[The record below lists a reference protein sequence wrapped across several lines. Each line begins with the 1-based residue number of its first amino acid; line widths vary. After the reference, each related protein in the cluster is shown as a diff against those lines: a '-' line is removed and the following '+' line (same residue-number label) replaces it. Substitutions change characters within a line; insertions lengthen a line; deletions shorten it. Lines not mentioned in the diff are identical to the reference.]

1 MTDLTPEKM
10 AEVLDLVIKVATEK
24 GIPPPKPGNGTP
36 TPTPQPSEPQNGGG
50 LPQPGR
56 GGGGAPQPGGH
67 GGGGSG
73 GGANPPHVNPPGNPI
88 PYPPNPL
95 EDTFAKASESI
106 IKTLVKEGM
115 LKSSKVTFRTFSG
128 DTEDVDLAIWLKDV
142 QLAQTKY
149 TEEAIIEGIRKSLK
163 GKALTVIN
171 SLPIQAS
178 SNQLIEC
185 LEKKFGV
192 SYNYDTLMGQ
202 FYGLKQ
208 DSSESVTAFG
218 TKLETTW
225 TALQHRFPHLM
236 LIQDRD
242 LTLKSRFFSGS
253 LEYIQNAVKHKHD
266 SPAVT
271 YDDLVQAAREAETI
285 HSLRNG
291 NNSSKKE
298 TNNKPQK
305 TKITAHSSVVSNPNP
320 DISDDPQVAKC
331 QSACLEAQ
339 KAATKCE
346 QLMEQMVKAFND
358 WKSQVNNPNSYNHTT
373 NGGPS
378 RGRGRGGRSNGRGGR
393 GGSGQNG
400 SGRGQL
406 GAENPSTP
414 NPGNNQDH
422 GQNNQNRPQQFQQRR
437 GPFCFHCEEVDPQNK
452 MTHWARQCE
461 LLKAIRQQAHK
472 IAEQNRG
479 TNLENL

>member
-1 MTDLTPEKM
+1 M
-10 AEVLDLVIKVATEK
+10 
-24 GIPPPKPGNGTP
+24 
-36 TPTPQPSEPQNGGG
+36 
-50 LPQPGR
+50 
-56 GGGGAPQPGGH
+56 
-67 GGGGSG
+67 
-73 GGANPPHVNPPGNPI
+73 
-88 PYPPNPL
+88 
-95 EDTFAKASESI
+95 
-106 IKTLVKEGM
+106 
-115 LKSSKVTFRTFSG
+115 
-128 DTEDVDLAIWLKDV
+128 
-142 QLAQTKY
+142 
-149 TEEAIIEGIRKSLK
+149 
-163 GKALTVIN
+163 
-171 SLPIQAS
+171 
-178 SNQLIEC
+178 IEC

-225 TALQHRFPHLM
+225 TALQHRFPHLV

-291 NNSSKKE
+291 NNSTKKE

-305 TKITAHSSVVSNPNP
+305 TKITAHSSVVSSPNPN
-320 DISDDPQVAKC
+320 ISEDPQVAKC

-358 WKSQVNNPNSYNHTT
+358 WKS
-373 NGGPS
+373 
-378 RGRGRGGRSNGRGGR
+378 
-393 GGSGQNG
+393 
-400 SGRGQL
+400 
-406 GAENPSTP
+406 
-414 NPGNNQDH
+414 
-422 GQNNQNRPQQFQQRR
+422 
-437 GPFCFHCEEVDPQNK
+437 
-452 MTHWARQCE
+452 
-461 LLKAIRQQAHK
+461 
-472 IAEQNRG
+472 
-479 TNLENL
+479 

>member
-1 MTDLTPEKM
+1 M
-10 AEVLDLVIKVATEK
+10 
-24 GIPPPKPGNGTP
+24 
-36 TPTPQPSEPQNGGG
+36 
-50 LPQPGR
+50 
-56 GGGGAPQPGGH
+56 
-67 GGGGSG
+67 
-73 GGANPPHVNPPGNPI
+73 
-88 PYPPNPL
+88 
-95 EDTFAKASESI
+95 
-106 IKTLVKEGM
+106 
-115 LKSSKVTFRTFSG
+115 
-128 DTEDVDLAIWLKDV
+128 
-142 QLAQTKY
+142 
-149 TEEAIIEGIRKSLK
+149 K

-171 SLPIQAS
+171 SLQIQAS

-236 LIQDRD
+236 LIQDHD

-266 SPAVT
+266 SPDVT
-271 YDDLVQAAREAETI
+271 YDDLLQAARETETI

-291 NNSSKKE
+291 KNSTKKE

-305 TKITAHSSVVSNPNP
+305 TKITAHSSVVSSPNP
-320 DISDDPQVAKC
+320 DISEDPQVAKC
-331 QSACLEAQ
+331 QLACLEAQ

-358 WKSQVNNPNSYNHTT
+358 WKSQVNNPNSYNHAN

-393 GGSGQNG
+393 SGSGQHG

-452 MTHWARQCE
+452 TTHWARQCE
-461 LLKAIRQQAHK
+461 LLKSIRQQAHK
-472 IAEQNRG
+472 IWKTSKG
-479 TNLENL
+479 FT

>member
-1 MTDLTPEKM
+1 MCEGHLFSCLTTGSTFEGDYLWEANSTFILTSTPHKDPLKRWQSTLTDLTPEKM

-24 GIPPPKPGNGTP
+24 GVPPPKKVPDNSPKPGIGTP
-36 TPTPQPSEPQNGGG
+36 
-50 LPQPGR
+50 
-56 GGGGAPQPGGH
+56 
-67 GGGGSG
+67 GGGSG
-73 GGANPPHVNPPGNPI
+73 ANLPNVNPPGNPI
-88 PYPPNPL
+88 PCPPNPL
-95 EDTFAKASESI
+95 EDTFAKDSESI

-208 DSSESVTAFG
+208 DSSKSVTAFG

-236 LIQDRD
+236 LIQDHD

-271 YDDLVQAAREAETI
+271 YDDLVQAARKAETI

-291 NNSSKKE
+291 NTFTKKE

-305 TKITAHSSVVSNPNP
+305 TQITAHSSVVSNPNP
-320 DISDDPQVAKC
+320 DISEDPQVAKC
-331 QSACLEAQ
+331 QSAYLEVQ

-358 WKSQVNNPNSYNHTT
+358 WKSQVNDPNLYNHTN
-373 NGGPS
+373 NGGPL
-378 RGRGRGGRSNGRGGR
+378 RGRGRGVD
-393 GGSGQNG
+393 QM
-400 SGRGQL
+400 
-406 GAENPSTP
+406 
-414 NPGNNQDH
+414 
-422 GQNNQNRPQQFQQRR
+422 
-437 GPFCFHCEEVDPQNK
+437 EE
-452 MTHWARQCE
+452 
-461 LLKAIRQQAHK
+461 
-472 IAEQNRG
+472 
-479 TNLENL
+479 